1 MTSAWAALMTSYG
14 FGAHGPYSRTP
25 VPADYDPAAHL
36 SPASVLMESVGDW
49 RLVRSTLA
57 RGYYAVR
64 PEHGRRLLRATSDE
78 AAREEFHR
86 IMKREGD

>member
-1 MTSAWAALMTSYG
+1 
-14 FGAHGPYSRTP
+14 
-25 VPADYDPAAHL
+25 
-36 SPASVLMESVGDW
+36 MESVGDW